1 MADQQT
7 PVTPRP
13 RRAVLAFILLI
24 AFLDIMAMSIVIP
37 VLPELIKQMTGS
49 SEAAGWWNG
58 VFVALWAGMQL
69 VSSPIIGSLSDRY
82 GRRPVLLLSIAG
94 LGLDFMLMAL
104 APSLWWLAVAR
115 MISGVT
121 SSSFTTTFAYMADIT
136 APEDRARGFGLIGA
150 AFSGGFIIGPALGG
164 LLAEISLHAPFWA
177 AAGLCALT
185 FVYGLFVVPE
195 SLSPDKRMA
204 FSWRRASPFGAL
216 RLLGSQPDLPRLSMV
231 NFLLFFAHHVFSV
244 AFVLY
249 AGDRF
254 GWSSLEIGLLLAMAG
269 ALDMAVQGV
278 AVGPVVSRLGDRR
291 TMILGLLGGAIAL
304 ILMGLSRTPELFI
317 AATVLNATWGLAMPT
332 IQSLMT
338 RHVSESQQGQL
349 QGANNS
355 VASIAGVIS
364 PLVFGAVYATSSGPD
379 ALLPGIGTAFVLAGL
394 ILAAGALIGWRAG
407 QGS

>member
-1 MADQQT
+1 MTDRRYSDSG
-7 PVTPRP
+7 RP

-69 VSSPIIGSLSDRY
+69 LSSPIIGSLSDRY

-94 LGLDFMLMAL
+94 LGLDFVLMAL
-104 APSLWWLAVAR
+104 APNLWWLAVAR

-121 SSSFTTTFAYMADIT
+121 SSSFTTTYAYMADIT

-150 AFSGGFIIGPALGG
+150 AFSGGFIIGPAVGG

-177 AAGLCALT
+177 AAALCGLT

-195 SLSPDKRMA
+195 SLSADKRMA
-204 FSWRRASPFGAL
+204 FSWGRANPFGAL
-216 RLLGSQPDLPRLSMV
+216 RLLGSHADLPRLSMV
-231 NFLLFFAHHVFSV
+231 NFLLYFAHHVFTV

-254 GWSSLEIGLLLAMAG
+254 GWSSLEIGLLLALAG

-291 TMILGLLGGAIAL
+291 TMILGLLGGAMAL
-304 ILMGLSRTPELFI
+304 VLMGLSRTPALFI

-338 RHVSESQQGQL
+338 RHVSESEQGQL

-355 VASIAGVIS
+355 VASVAGVIS
-364 PLVFGAVYATSSGPD
+364 PLVFGAVYAASSGPD
-379 ALLPGIGTAFVLAGL
+379 ALLPGIGTAFVIAGMVLAL
-394 ILAAGALIGWRAG
+394 GALIGWRAG
-407 QGS
+407 RQS